1 MNEEPSENEI
11 YGSVPYDARDIRD
24 RRYIVMVRRL
34 KAIEARLDKL
44 EGKP

>member
-1 MNEEPSENEI
+1 MNEEPTNKDIFGPE
-11 YGSVPYDARDIRD
+11 PDDARDIR
-24 RRYIVMVRRL
+24 YIVVKRRL